1 MAKWGNC
8 DFSELRKYADK
19 LEKLTDADIEELC
32 IKCSKE
38 LAARLLALVIPATPV
53 GKNKYTYETKKIYD
67 YWRED
72 GTDDVAGK
80 KHRYDTGKTKVVRH
94 TAKVGG
100 TLRRGWTSKTHDEA
114 ASGKGKRGKPAKKY
128 AASLPVRKVGGYY
141 IIQIINPVEYASY
154 VEFGHR
160 TRSGGWVNGKYML
173 TISEER
179 LKQIAP
185 RVLEKMLYQKIRE
198 VIEHG

>member
-1 MAKWGNC
+1 M
-8 DFSELRKYADK
+8 
-19 LEKLTDADIEELC
+19 
-32 IKCSKE
+32 
-38 LAARLLALVIPATPV
+38 ALVIPRTVV
-53 GKNKYTYETKKIYD
+53 GDYSVLKVRTARKDTKYRKKGEQY
-67 YWRED
+67 
-72 GTDDVAGK
+72 T
-80 KHRYDTGKTKVVRH
+80 VRVKSKSG
-94 TAKVGG
+94 KVGG
-100 TLRRGWTSKTHDEA
+100 TLRRGWTSKTHAEA
-114 ASGKGKRGKPAKKY
+114 ASGKGKNGKPIKEY

>member
-8 DFSELRKYADK
+8 YFSELRKYADK
-19 LEKLTDADIEELC
+19 LEKLTDADINDLC
-32 IKCSKE
+32 VKCSKE
-38 LAARLLALVIPATPV
+38 LAARLLALVIPRTIV
-53 GKNKYTYETKKIYD
+53 GD
-67 YWRED
+67 YP
-72 GTDDVAGK
+72 AGS
-80 KHRYDTGKTKVVRH
+80 G
-94 TAKVGG
+94 KVGG
-100 TLRRGWTSKTHDEA
+100 TLRRGWTSKTHAEA
-114 ASGKGKRGKPAKKY
+114 ASGKGKNGKPIKEY
-128 AASLPVRKVGGYY
+128 VASLPVRKVGNYY
-141 IIQIINPVEYASY
+141 IIKIINPVEYSPY

>member
-8 DFSELRKYADK
+8 KFDQLKEYAER

-38 LAARLLALVIPATPV
+38 LAARLLALVIPRTPV
-53 GKNKYTYETKKIYD
+53 GDYSILKVRTARKDTKYHKKGEQY
-67 YWRED
+67 
-72 GTDDVAGK
+72 T
-80 KHRYDTGKTKVVRH
+80 VRVKPKSG
-94 TAKVGG
+94 KVGG

-114 ASGKGKRGKPAKKY
+114 ASGKGKNGKPAKEY
-128 AASLPVRKVGGYY
+128 AASLPVRKVGDYY
-141 IIQIINPVEYASY
+141 EIEIINPVEYASY

-160 TRSGGWVNGKYML
+160 TRNGGWVEGQYML

-179 LKQIAP
+179 LKQISPA
-185 RVLEKMLYQKIRE
+185 VLQRMINKKLHE
-198 VIEHG
+198 VLNG

>member
-8 DFSELRKYADK
+8 KFDQLKEYAER

-38 LAARLLALVIPATPV
+38 LAARLLALVIPRTPV
-53 GKNKYTYETKKIYD
+53 GQYYKMVAKKVYD
-67 YWRED
+67 YWQED
-72 GTDDVAGK
+72 GTDDYAGK
-80 KHRYDTGKTKVVRH
+80 RHRFDTGKIKHVKKTTKL
-94 TAKVGG
+94 GG

-114 ASGKGKRGKPAKKY
+114 ASGKGKNGKPAKEY
-128 AASLPVRKVGGYY
+128 AASLPVRKVGDYY
-141 IIQIINPVEYASY
+141 EIEIINPVEYASY

-160 TRSGGWVNGKYML
+160 TRNGGWVEGQYML
-173 TISEER
+173 TISEEQ

>member
-19 LEKLTDADIEELC
+19 LEKLTDADINDLC
-32 IKCSKE
+32 VKCSKE
-38 LAARLLALVIPATPV
+38 LAARLLALVIPRTIV
-53 GKNKYTYETKKIYD
+53 GD
-67 YWRED
+67 YPASS
-72 GTDDVAGK
+72 G
-80 KHRYDTGKTKVVRH
+80 
-94 TAKVGG
+94 KVGG
-100 TLRRGWTSKTHDEA
+100 TLRRGWTSKTHAEA
-114 ASGKGKRGKPAKKY
+114 ASGKGKNGKPIKEY
-128 AASLPVRKVGGYY
+128 AASLPVRKVGNYY
-141 IIQIINPVEYASY
+141 IIKIINPVEYSPY

-160 TRSGGWVNGKYML
+160 TKSGGWVDGKYML

>member
-8 DFSELRKYADK
+8 KFDQLKEYAER

-72 GTDDVAGK
+72 GTDDIAGK
-80 KHRYDTGKTKVVRH
+80 RHRYDTGKTKVVRH
-94 TAKVGG
+94 TVKMGG

-114 ASGKGKRGKPAKKY
+114 ASGTGKRGEPAKEY
-128 AASLPVRKVGGYY
+128 AASLPVRKVGDYY
-141 IIQIINPVEYASY
+141 KIQIINPVEYASY

-160 TRSGGWVNGKYML
+160 TKSGGWVEGRYML
-173 TISEER
+173 TISEEQ
-179 LKQIAP
+179 LKQISP
-185 RVLEKMLYQKIRE
+185 VVLQRMINKKLHE
-198 VIEHG
+198 VLNG

>member
-19 LEKLTDADIEELC
+19 LEKLTDADINDLC
-32 IKCSKE
+32 VKCSRQ
-38 LAARLLALVIPATPV
+38 LAARLLALVIPRTPV
-53 GKNKYTYETKKIYD
+53 GD
-67 YWRED
+67 YPASS
-72 GTDDVAGK
+72 G
-80 KHRYDTGKTKVVRH
+80 
-94 TAKVGG
+94 KVGG
-100 TLRRGWTSKTHDEA
+100 TLRRGWTSKTHAEA
-114 ASGKGKRGKPAKKY
+114 ASGKGKNGKPIKEY
-128 AASLPVRKVGGYY
+128 AASLPVRKVGDYY
-141 IIQIINPVEYASY
+141 IIKIINPVEYSPY

-160 TRSGGWVNGKYML
+160 TRSGGWVDGKYML

-198 VIEHG
+198 VIEDG

>member
-19 LEKLTDADIEELC
+19 LEKLTDADINDLC
-32 IKCSKE
+32 VKCSKE
-38 LAARLLALVIPATPV
+38 LAARLLALVIPRTIV
-53 GKNKYTYETKKIYD
+53 GD
-67 YWRED
+67 YP
-72 GTDDVAGK
+72 AGS
-80 KHRYDTGKTKVVRH
+80 G
-94 TAKVGG
+94 KVGG
-100 TLRRGWTSKTHDEA
+100 TLRRGWTSKTHAEA
-114 ASGKGKRGKPAKKY
+114 ASGKGKNGKPIKEY
-128 AASLPVRKVGGYY
+128 VASLPVRKVGNYY
-141 IIQIINPVEYASY
+141 IIKIINPVEYSPY

-160 TRSGGWVNGKYML
+160 TKSGGWVNGKYML

>member
-19 LEKLTDADIEELC
+19 LEKLTDADINDLC
-32 IKCSKE
+32 VKCSKE
-38 LAARLLALVIPATPV
+38 LAARLLALVIPRTIV
-53 GKNKYTYETKKIYD
+53 GD
-67 YWRED
+67 YPA
-72 GTDDVAGK
+72 GSGK
-80 KHRYDTGKTKVVRH
+80 K
-94 TAKVGG
+94 GG
-100 TLRRGWTSKTHDEA
+100 TLRRGWTSSTYNRAQA
-114 ASGKGKRGKPAKKY
+114 ANDSDDAAVKATTWAKNLRVHKSGNLYTIEIK
-128 AASLPVRKVGGYY
+128 
-141 IIQIINPVEYASY
+141 NPVEYASY

>member
-19 LEKLTDADIEELC
+19 LEKLTDADINDLC
-32 IKCSKE
+32 VKCSKE
-38 LAARLLALVIPATPV
+38 LAARLLALVIPRTVV
-53 GKNKYTYETKKIYD
+53 GD
-67 YWRED
+67 YP
-72 GTDDVAGK
+72 AGS
-80 KHRYDTGKTKVVRH
+80 G
-94 TAKVGG
+94 KVGG
-100 TLRRGWTSKTHDEA
+100 TLRRGWTSKTHAEA
-114 ASGKGKRGKPAKKY
+114 ASGKGKNGKPIKEY
-128 AASLPVRKVGGYY
+128 VASLPVRKVGNYY
-141 IIQIINPVEYASY
+141 IIQIINPVEYSPY

-160 TRSGGWVNGKYML
+160 TKSGGWVDGKYML

-198 VIEHG
+198 VIERG

>member
-38 LAARLLALVIPATPV
+38 LAARLLALVIPRTIV
-53 GKNKYTYETKKIYD
+53 GD
-67 YWRED
+67 YP
-72 GTDDVAGK
+72 AGS
-80 KHRYDTGKTKVVRH
+80 G
-94 TAKVGG
+94 KVGG
-100 TLRRGWTSKTHDEA
+100 TLRRGWTSKTHAEA
-114 ASGKGKRGKPAKKY
+114 ASGKGKNGKPIKEY
-128 AASLPVRKVGGYY
+128 VASLPVRKVGGYY
-141 IIQIINPVEYASY
+141 IIKIINPVEYSPY

-160 TRSGGWVNGKYML
+160 TRSGGWVDGKYML

-185 RVLEKMLYQKIRE
+185 RVLEKMLYQKLRE
-198 VIEHG
+198 VIERG

>member
-19 LEKLTDADIEELC
+19 LEKLTDADINDLC
-32 IKCSKE
+32 VKCSKE
-38 LAARLLALVIPATPV
+38 LAARLLALVIPRTIV
-53 GKNKYTYETKKIYD
+53 GD
-67 YWRED
+67 YP
-72 GTDDVAGK
+72 AGS
-80 KHRYDTGKTKVVRH
+80 G
-94 TAKVGG
+94 KVGG
-100 TLRRGWTSKTHDEA
+100 TLRRGWTSKTHAEA
-114 ASGKGKRGKPAKKY
+114 ASGKGKNGKPIKEY
-128 AASLPVRKVGGYY
+128 VASLPVRKVGGYY
-141 IIQIINPVEYASY
+141 IIKIINPVEYSAY

-160 TRSGGWVNGKYML
+160 TRSGGWVDGKYML

-198 VIEHG
+198 VIERG

>member
-19 LEKLTDADIEELC
+19 LEKLTDADINDLC
-32 IKCSKE
+32 VKCSKE
-38 LAARLLALVIPATPV
+38 LAARLLALVIPRTIV
-53 GKNKYTYETKKIYD
+53 GD
-67 YWRED
+67 YPASS
-72 GTDDVAGK
+72 G
-80 KHRYDTGKTKVVRH
+80 
-94 TAKVGG
+94 KVGG
-100 TLRRGWTSKTHDEA
+100 TLRRGWTSKTHAEA
-114 ASGKGKRGKPAKKY
+114 ASGKGKNGKPIKEY
-128 AASLPVRKVGGYY
+128 VASLPVRKVGNYY

-160 TRSGGWVNGKYML
+160 TRSGGWVDGKYML

>member
-19 LEKLTDADIEELC
+19 LEKLTDADIKELC

-38 LAARLLALVIPATPV
+38 LAARLLALVIPRTIV
-53 GKNKYTYETKKIYD
+53 GD
-67 YWRED
+67 YPASS
-72 GTDDVAGK
+72 G
-80 KHRYDTGKTKVVRH
+80 
-94 TAKVGG
+94 KVGG
-100 TLRRGWTSKTHDEA
+100 TLRRGWTSKTHAEA
-114 ASGKGKRGKPAKKY
+114 ASGKGKNGKPIKEY

>member
-19 LEKLTDADIEELC
+19 LEKLTDADINDLC
-32 IKCSKE
+32 IKCSRQ
-38 LAARLLALVIPATPV
+38 LAARLLALVIPRTIV
-53 GKNKYTYETKKIYD
+53 GD
-67 YWRED
+67 YP
-72 GTDDVAGK
+72 AGS
-80 KHRYDTGKTKVVRH
+80 G
-94 TAKVGG
+94 KVGG
-100 TLRRGWTSKTHDEA
+100 TLRRGWTSKTHAEA
-114 ASGKGKRGKPAKKY
+114 ASGKGKNGKPIKEY
-128 AASLPVRKVGGYY
+128 VASLPVRKVGNYY
-141 IIQIINPVEYASY
+141 IIQIINPVEYSPY

-160 TRSGGWVNGKYML
+160 TRSGGWVDGKYML

>member
-38 LAARLLALVIPATPV
+38 LAARLLALVIPRTIV
-53 GKNKYTYETKKIYD
+53 GD
-67 YWRED
+67 YP
-72 GTDDVAGK
+72 AGS
-80 KHRYDTGKTKVVRH
+80 G
-94 TAKVGG
+94 KVGG
-100 TLRRGWTSKTHDEA
+100 TLRRGWTSKTHAEA
-114 ASGKGKRGKPAKKY
+114 ASGKGKNGKPIKEY
-128 AASLPVRKVGGYY
+128 VASLPVRKVGNYY
-141 IIQIINPVEYASY
+141 IIKIINPVEYSPY

-160 TRSGGWVNGKYML
+160 TRSGGWVDGKYML

>member
-19 LEKLTDADIEELC
+19 LEKLTDADINDLC
-32 IKCSKE
+32 VKCSKE
-38 LAARLLALVIPATPV
+38 LAARLLALVIPRTIV
-53 GKNKYTYETKKIYD
+53 GD
-67 YWRED
+67 YP
-72 GTDDVAGK
+72 AGS
-80 KHRYDTGKTKVVRH
+80 G
-94 TAKVGG
+94 KVGG
-100 TLRRGWTSKTHDEA
+100 TLRRGWTSKTHAEA
-114 ASGKGKRGKPAKKY
+114 ASGKGKNGKPIKEY
-128 AASLPVRKVGGYY
+128 VASLPVRKVGNYY
-141 IIQIINPVEYASY
+141 IIKIINPVEYSPY

-160 TRSGGWVNGKYML
+160 TKSGGWVDGKYML

-185 RVLEKMLYQKIRE
+185 RVLEKMLYQKIHE

>member
-19 LEKLTDADIEELC
+19 LEKLTDADINDLC
-32 IKCSKE
+32 VKCSKE
-38 LAARLLALVIPATPV
+38 LASRLLALVIPRTIV
-53 GKNKYTYETKKIYD
+53 GD
-67 YWRED
+67 YP
-72 GTDDVAGK
+72 AGS
-80 KHRYDTGKTKVVRH
+80 G
-94 TAKVGG
+94 KVGG
-100 TLRRGWTSKTHDEA
+100 TLRRGWTSKTHAEA
-114 ASGKGKRGKPAKKY
+114 ASGKGKNGKPIKEY
-128 AASLPVRKVGGYY
+128 VASLPVRKVGNYY
-141 IIQIINPVEYASY
+141 IIKIINPVEYSPY

-160 TRSGGWVNGKYML
+160 TRSGGWVDGKYML

-198 VIEHG
+198 VIENG